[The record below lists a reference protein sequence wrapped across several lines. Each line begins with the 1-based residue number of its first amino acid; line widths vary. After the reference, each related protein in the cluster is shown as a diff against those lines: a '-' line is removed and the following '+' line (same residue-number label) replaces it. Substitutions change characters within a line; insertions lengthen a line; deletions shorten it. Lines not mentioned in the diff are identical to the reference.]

1 MSEERKIRV
10 TKIKWNRTSPEISYE
25 ESLESATRTIGGM
38 QAKGIIPHVDF
49 IQAVDDLKADFLAM
63 MVAMMELNLR
73 MGNLLD
79 DRIDITGLKADDPKK
94 IALEAEISFDA
105 ASGKKYSTPDYSFT
119 SLPDSTQRKIRRVL
133 EEAALYV
140 TGKSAQTVLN
150 FGDGKEPKAL
160 ESGRKKVTA

>member
-25 ESLESATRTIGGM
+25 ESLESATRTINGM

-63 MVAMMELNLR
+63 MELNLR
-73 MGNLLD
+73 MGDLLD

-94 IALEAEISFDA
+94 IAVEAEISFDT

-150 FGDGKEPKAL
+150 FGDGQEPKAL

>member
-1 MSEERKIRV
+1 MSEQRKIRV

-25 ESLESATRTIGGM
+25 ESLDNATKTIGGM

-49 IQAVDDLKADFLAM
+49 IQAVEDLKADFLAM
-63 MVAMMELNLR
+63 ME
-73 MGNLLD
+73 
-79 DRIDITGLKADDPKK
+79 LKADDPKK
-94 IALEAEISFDA
+94 ISLEAEISFDA
-105 ASGKKYSTPDYSFT
+105 AAGKKYSTPDYTFT
-119 SLPDSTQRKIRRVL
+119 GLPDSTQRKIRRVL

-150 FGDGKEPKAL
+150 FGDRQEPKAL

>member
-1 MSEERKIRV
+1 MSEQRKIRV

-25 ESLESATRTIGGM
+25 ESLDNATKTIGGM

-49 IQAVDDLKADFLAM
+49 IQAVEDLKAYFL
-63 MVAMMELNLR
+63 AMMELNLR
-73 MGNLLD
+73 VGDLLD

-94 IALEAEISFDA
+94 ISLEAEISFDA
-105 ASGKKYSTPDYSFT
+105 AAGKKYSTPDYTFT
-119 SLPDSTQRKIRRVL
+119 GLPDSTQRKIRRVL

-150 FGDGKEPKAL
+150 FGDRQEPKAL

>member
-1 MSEERKIRV
+1 MSEQRKIRV

-25 ESLESATRTIGGM
+25 ESLDNATKTIGGM
-38 QAKGIIPHVDF
+38 QVKGIIPHVDF
-49 IQAVDDLKADFLAM
+49 IQAVEDLKADFLAM
-63 MVAMMELNLR
+63 MELNLR
-73 MGNLLD
+73 VGDLLD

-94 IALEAEISFDA
+94 ISLEAEISFDA
-105 ASGKKYSTPDYSFT
+105 AAGKKYSTPDYTFT
-119 SLPDSTQRKIRRVL
+119 GLPDSTQRKIRRVL

-150 FGDGKEPKAL
+150 FGDRQEPKAL

>member
-1 MSEERKIRV
+1 MSEQRKIRV

-25 ESLESATRTIGGM
+25 ESLDNATKTIGGM

-49 IQAVDDLKADFLAM
+49 IQAVENLKADFLAM
-63 MVAMMELNLR
+63 MEMNLR
-73 MGNLLD
+73 VGDLLD
-79 DRIDITGLKADDPKK
+79 HRIDITGLKADDPKK
-94 IALEAEISFDA
+94 ISLEAKISFDA
-105 ASGKKYSTPDYSFT
+105 AAGKKYSTPDYTFT
-119 SLPDSTQRKIRRVL
+119 GLPDSTQRKIRRVL

-150 FGDGKEPKAL
+150 FGDGQEPKAL

>member
-63 MVAMMELNLR
+63 MELNLR
-73 MGNLLD
+73 MGDLLD

-105 ASGKKYSTPDYSFT
+105 ASGKKYCTPDYSFT
-119 SLPDSTQRKIRRVL
+119 SLPDSTQRKIRRAL

-150 FGDGKEPKAL
+150 FGDGQEPKAL

>member
-1 MSEERKIRV
+1 
-10 TKIKWNRTSPEISYE
+10 
-25 ESLESATRTIGGM
+25 M

-63 MVAMMELNLR
+63 MELNLR
-73 MGNLLD
+73 MGD
-79 DRIDITGLKADDPKK
+79 
-94 IALEAEISFDA
+94 
-105 ASGKKYSTPDYSFT
+105 
-119 SLPDSTQRKIRRVL
+119 LPDSTQRKIRRVL

>member
-10 TKIKWNRTSPEISYE
+10 TKIKWNRTSPEISYK

-63 MVAMMELNLR
+63 MELNLR
-73 MGNLLD
+73 MGDLLD

-150 FGDGKEPKAL
+150 FGDGQEPKAL

>member
-63 MVAMMELNLR
+63 MELNLR
-73 MGNLLD
+73 MGDLLD

-150 FGDGKEPKAL
+150 FGDGQEPKAL

>member
-1 MSEERKIRV
+1 MSEQRKIRV

-25 ESLESATRTIGGM
+25 ESLDNATKTIGGM

-49 IQAVDDLKADFLAM
+49 IQAVEDLKADFLAM
-63 MVAMMELNLR
+63 MELNLR
-73 MGNLLD
+73 VGDLLD

-94 IALEAEISFDA
+94 ISLEAEISFDA
-105 ASGKKYSTPDYSFT
+105 AAGKKYSTPDYTFT
-119 SLPDSTQRKIRRVL
+119 GLPDSTQRKIRRVL

-150 FGDGKEPKAL
+150 FGDGQEPKAL

>member
-10 TKIKWNRTSPEISYE
+10 TKIKWNRTSPEISYK

-63 MVAMMELNLR
+63 MELNLR
-73 MGNLLD
+73 MGDLLD

-133 EEAALYV
+133 EKAALYV

-150 FGDGKEPKAL
+150 FGDGQEPKAL

>member
-1 MSEERKIRV
+1 MSEQRKIRV

-25 ESLESATRTIGGM
+25 ESLDNATKTIGGM

-49 IQAVDDLKADFLAM
+49 IQAVEDLKADFLAM
-63 MVAMMELNLR
+63 MELNLR
-73 MGNLLD
+73 VGDLRD

-94 IALEAEISFDA
+94 ISLEAEISFDA
-105 ASGKKYSTPDYSFT
+105 AAGKKYSTPDYT
-119 SLPDSTQRKIRRVL
+119 LTGLPDSTQRKIRRVL

-150 FGDGKEPKAL
+150 FGDGQEPKAL

>member
-63 MVAMMELNLR
+63 MELNLR
-73 MGNLLD
+73 MGDLLD
-79 DRIDITGLKADDPKK
+79 DRIDITGLKADDSKK

-150 FGDGKEPKAL
+150 FGDGQEPKAL
-160 ESGRKKVTA
+160 ECGRKKVTA

>member
-1 MSEERKIRV
+1 MSEQRKIRV

-25 ESLESATRTIGGM
+25 ESLDNATKTIGGM

-49 IQAVDDLKADFLAM
+49 IQAVEDLKADFLAM
-63 MVAMMELNLR
+63 MELNLR
-73 MGNLLD
+73 VGDLLD
-79 DRIDITGLKADDPKK
+79 DRIDITGLMKADDPKK
-94 IALEAEISFDA
+94 ISLEAEISFDA
-105 ASGKKYSTPDYSFT
+105 AAGKKYSTPDYTFT
-119 SLPDSTQRKIRRVL
+119 GLPDSTQRKIRRVL

-150 FGDGKEPKAL
+150 FGDRQEPKAL

>member
-1 MSEERKIRV
+1 MSEQRKIRV

-25 ESLESATRTIGGM
+25 ESLDNTTKTIGGM

-49 IQAVDDLKADFLAM
+49 IQAVEDLKADFLAM
-63 MVAMMELNLR
+63 MELNLR
-73 MGNLLD
+73 VGDLLD

-94 IALEAEISFDA
+94 ISLEAEISFDA
-105 ASGKKYSTPDYSFT
+105 AAGKEYSTPDYTFT
-119 SLPDSTQRKIRRVL
+119 GLPDSTQRKILRVL

-150 FGDGKEPKAL
+150 FGDSQEPKAL

>member
-38 QAKGIIPHVDF
+38 QAKEIIPHVDF

-63 MVAMMELNLR
+63 MELNLR
-73 MGNLLD
+73 MGDLLD

-150 FGDGKEPKAL
+150 FGDGQEPKAL
-160 ESGRKKVTA
+160 ECGRKKVTA

>member
-63 MVAMMELNLR
+63 MELNLR
-73 MGNLLD
+73 MGDLLD

-94 IALEAEISFDA
+94 ISLEAEISFDA
-105 ASGKKYSTPDYSFT
+105 AAGKKYSTPDYTFT
-119 SLPDSTQRKIRRVL
+119 GLPDSTQRKIRRVL

-150 FGDGKEPKAL
+150 FGDGQEPKAL

>member
-1 MSEERKIRV
+1 MSEERRIRV

-49 IQAVDDLKADFLAM
+49 IKAVDDLKADFLAM
-63 MVAMMELNLR
+63 MELNLR
-73 MGNLLD
+73 MGDLLD
-79 DRIDITGLKADDPKK
+79 DRIDIIGLKADDPKK

-150 FGDGKEPKAL
+150 FGAGQEPKAL

>member
-1 MSEERKIRV
+1 MSEQRKIRV

-25 ESLESATRTIGGM
+25 ESLDNATKTIGGM

-49 IQAVDDLKADFLAM
+49 IQAVEDLKADFLAM
-63 MVAMMELNLR
+63 MELNLR
-73 MGNLLD
+73 VGDLLD

-94 IALEAEISFDA
+94 ISLEAEISFDA
-105 ASGKKYSTPDYSFT
+105 AAGKKYSTPDYTFT
-119 SLPDSTQRKIRRVL
+119 GLPDSTQRKIRRVL

-150 FGDGKEPKAL
+150 FGNGQEPKAL

>member
-63 MVAMMELNLR
+63 MELNLR
-73 MGNLLD
+73 MGDLLD

-94 IALEAEISFDA
+94 IALEAEIFFDA

-150 FGDGKEPKAL
+150 FGDGQEPKAL

>member
-63 MVAMMELNLR
+63 MELNLR
-73 MGNLLD
+73 MGDLLD

-150 FGDGKEPKAL
+150 FGDGQEPKAL
-160 ESGRKKVTA
+160 ECGRKKVTA

>member
-1 MSEERKIRV
+1 MSEQRKIRV

-25 ESLESATRTIGGM
+25 ESLDNATKTIGGM

-49 IQAVDDLKADFLAM
+49 IQAVEDLKADFLAM
-63 MVAMMELNLR
+63 MELNLR
-73 MGNLLD
+73 VGDLLD
-79 DRIDITGLKADDPKK
+79 HRIDITGLKADDPKK
-94 IALEAEISFDA
+94 ISLEAEISFDA
-105 ASGKKYSTPDYSFT
+105 AAGKKYSTPDYTFT
-119 SLPDSTQRKIRRVL
+119 GLPDSTQRKIRRVL

-150 FGDGKEPKAL
+150 FGDGQEPKAL

>member
-63 MVAMMELNLR
+63 MELNLR
-73 MGNLLD
+73 MGDLLD

-119 SLPDSTQRKIRRVL
+119 SLPDSTQRKIWRVL

-150 FGDGKEPKAL
+150 FGDGQEPKAL

>member
-63 MVAMMELNLR
+63 MELNLR
-73 MGNLLD
+73 MGDLLD
-79 DRIDITGLKADDPKK
+79 DRIDITGLKADDPKKK

>member
-1 MSEERKIRV
+1 MSEQRKIRV

-25 ESLESATRTIGGM
+25 ESLDNATKTIGGM

-49 IQAVDDLKADFLAM
+49 IQAVEDLKADFLAM
-63 MVAMMELNLR
+63 MELNLR
-73 MGNLLD
+73 VGDLLD
-79 DRIDITGLKADDPKK
+79 NRIDITGLKADDPKK
-94 IALEAEISFDA
+94 ISLEAEIFFDA
-105 ASGKKYSTPDYSFT
+105 AAGKKYSTPDYTFT
-119 SLPDSTQRKIRRVL
+119 GLPDSTQRKIRRVL

-150 FGDGKEPKAL
+150 FGDRQEPKAL

>member
-1 MSEERKIRV
+1 MSEQRKIRV

-25 ESLESATRTIGGM
+25 ESLDNATKIIGVM

-49 IQAVDDLKADFLAM
+49 IQAVEDLKADFLAM
-63 MVAMMELNLR
+63 MELNLR
-73 MGNLLD
+73 VGDLLD

-94 IALEAEISFDA
+94 ISLEAEISFDA
-105 ASGKKYSTPDYSFT
+105 AAGKKYSTPDYTFT
-119 SLPDSTQRKIRRVL
+119 DLPDSTQRKIRRVL

-140 TGKSAQTVLN
+140 TGKSTQTVLN
-150 FGDGKEPKAL
+150 FGDGQEPKAL

>member
-1 MSEERKIRV
+1 MSEQRKIRV

-25 ESLESATRTIGGM
+25 ESLDNATKTIGGM

-49 IQAVDDLKADFLAM
+49 IQAVEDLKADFLAM
-63 MVAMMELNLR
+63 MELNLR
-73 MGNLLD
+73 VGDLLD
-79 DRIDITGLKADDPKK
+79 HRIDITGLKADDPKK
-94 IALEAEISFDA
+94 ISLEAEISFDA
-105 ASGKKYSTPDYSFT
+105 AAGKKYSTPDYTFT
-119 SLPDSTQRKIRRVL
+119 GLPDSTQRKIRRVL

-150 FGDGKEPKAL
+150 FGDRQEPKAL

>member
-1 MSEERKIRV
+1 MSEQRKIRV

-25 ESLESATRTIGGM
+25 ESLDNATKTIGGM

-49 IQAVDDLKADFLAM
+49 IQAVEDLKADFLAM
-63 MVAMMELNLR
+63 MELNLR
-73 MGNLLD
+73 VGDLLD
-79 DRIDITGLKADDPKK
+79 DRIDITGLKADVPKK
-94 IALEAEISFDA
+94 ISLEAEISFDA
-105 ASGKKYSTPDYSFT
+105 AAGKKYSTPDYTFT
-119 SLPDSTQRKIRRVL
+119 GLPDSTQRKIRRVL

-150 FGDGKEPKAL
+150 FGDRQEPKAL

>member
-1 MSEERKIRV
+1 MSEQRKIRV

-25 ESLESATRTIGGM
+25 ESLDNATKTIGGM

-49 IQAVDDLKADFLAM
+49 IQAVEDLKADFLAM
-63 MVAMMELNLR
+63 MELNLR
-73 MGNLLD
+73 VGDLLD

-94 IALEAEISFDA
+94 ISLEAEISFDA
-105 ASGKKYSTPDYSFT
+105 AAGKKYSTPDYIFT
-119 SLPDSTQRKIRRVL
+119 GLPDSTQRKIRRVL

-150 FGDGKEPKAL
+150 FGDRQEPKAL

>member
-1 MSEERKIRV
+1 MSEQRKIRV

-25 ESLESATRTIGGM
+25 ESLDNATKTIGGM
-38 QAKGIIPHVDF
+38 QAKEIIPHVDF
-49 IQAVDDLKADFLAM
+49 IQAVEDLKADFLAM
-63 MVAMMELNLR
+63 MELNLR
-73 MGNLLD
+73 VGDLLD

-94 IALEAEISFDA
+94 ISLEAEISFDA
-105 ASGKKYSTPDYSFT
+105 AAGKKYSTPDYTFT
-119 SLPDSTQRKIRRVL
+119 GLPDSTQRKIRRVL

-150 FGDGKEPKAL
+150 FGDRQEPKAL

>member
-63 MVAMMELNLR
+63 MELNLR
-73 MGNLLD
+73 MGDLLD

-105 ASGKKYSTPDYSFT
+105 VSGKKYSTPDYSFT

-150 FGDGKEPKAL
+150 FGDGQEPKAL

>member
-1 MSEERKIRV
+1 MSEQRKIRV

-25 ESLESATRTIGGM
+25 ESLDNATKTIGGM

-49 IQAVDDLKADFLAM
+49 IQAVEDLKADFLAM
-63 MVAMMELNLR
+63 MELNLR
-73 MGNLLD
+73 VGDLLD

-94 IALEAEISFDA
+94 ISLEAEISFDA
-105 ASGKKYSTPDYSFT
+105 AAGKKYSTPDYTFT
-119 SLPDSTQRKIRRVL
+119 GLPDSTQRKILRVL

-150 FGDGKEPKAL
+150 FGDRQEPKAL

>member
-1 MSEERKIRV
+1 MSEQRKIRV

-25 ESLESATRTIGGM
+25 ESLDNATKTIGGM

-49 IQAVDDLKADFLAM
+49 IQAVEDLKADFLAM
-63 MVAMMELNLR
+63 MELNLR
-73 MGNLLD
+73 VGDLLD

-94 IALEAEISFDA
+94 ISLEAEISFDA
-105 ASGKKYSTPDYSFT
+105 AAGKKYSTPDYTFT
-119 SLPDSTQRKIRRVL
+119 GLPDSTQRKILRVL

-150 FGDGKEPKAL
+150 FGDGQEPKAL

>member
-1 MSEERKIRV
+1 MSEQRKIRV
-10 TKIKWNRTSPEISYE
+10 TKIKWNRTSPEISYK

-63 MVAMMELNLR
+63 MELNLR
-73 MGNLLD
+73 MGDLLD
-79 DRIDITGLKADDPKK
+79 NRIDITGLKADDPKK

-150 FGDGKEPKAL
+150 FGDGQEPKAL
-160 ESGRKKVTA
+160 ECGRKKVTA

>member
-63 MVAMMELNLR
+63 MELNLR
-73 MGNLLD
+73 MGDLLG

-105 ASGKKYSTPDYSFT
+105 ASGKKYSTPDYSFI

-150 FGDGKEPKAL
+150 FGDGQEPKAL